1 MHYDDGSPIK
11 LGDLVCVFVSDCW
24 LRARVV
30 MLGDT
35 LEHSLDEDP
44 VYVAWVQAERLLEPT
59 SIVIEWVDANPF
71 AHNDPAF
78 APVGNYMIT
87 PVGEHCIRRGP

>member
-1 MHYDDGSPIK
+1 MMQYDDGSPIA
-11 LGDLVCVFVSDCW
+11 LGDLVRVFVSDRW

-30 MLGDT
+30 MLGET
-35 LEHSLDEDP
+35 FEHSLDDP

-59 SIVIEWVDANPF
+59 SIVVEWVDSNPF
-71 AHNDPAF
+71 AHNDPNF

-87 PVGEHCIRRGP
+87 PVGEHCVRRDR